1 MNLIIFRQ
9 FVILPYSPDS
19 CLSLTHLWQLH
30 GLGSHWNL
38 WPLLQ
43 TCLTQG
49 AFLIQGSPPRS
60 PFLLLI
66 THSGTYS
73 IKPYLRLLPK
83 NVFLSNRTTDLVSGI
98 PVRSSRVKHVVGS
111 LNKYL
116 LNKWYVHVYPFVWS
130 LQLGSK
136 FQKDKLYGLLLFWQ
150 SQTTSRVRNTHT
162 IYAFSSPWLNI
173 FSSTAEESRERRQP
187 VFSVPQS
194 DPRRL
199 NPRTQSLALNNLTH
213 SLPTYHCHS
222 IAGLGLVSYILAT
235 HPHWILNS

>member
-136 FQKDKLYGLLLFWQ
+136 FQKDKLYCLF
-150 SQTTSRVRNTHT
+150 SG
-162 IYAFSSPWLNI
+162 SPRQL
-173 FSSTAEESRERRQP
+173 AECEIRIQYML
-187 VFSVPQS
+187 FLHL
-194 DPRRL
+194 DWI
-199 NPRTQSLALNNLTH
+199 SLAPLQRK
-213 SLPTYHCHS
+213 
-222 IAGLGLVSYILAT
+222 AGKEGSQFSPFHRVI
-235 HPHWILNS
+235 PEG